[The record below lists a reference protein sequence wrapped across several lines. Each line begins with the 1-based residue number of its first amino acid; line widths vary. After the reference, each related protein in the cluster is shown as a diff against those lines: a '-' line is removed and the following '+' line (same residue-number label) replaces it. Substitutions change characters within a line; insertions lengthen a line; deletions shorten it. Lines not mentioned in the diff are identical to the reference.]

1 MITSAALFLTVFAL
15 TAVSTFLSTF
25 ADGRK
30 VTAPLALQSA
40 SVSPDAVLRPD
51 GSTVQL

>member
-1 MITSAALFLTVFAL
+1 MTSAALFLTVFAL
-15 TAVSTFLSTF
+15 TAISTFLSTF

-30 VTAPLALQSA
+30 VAPLALQSA
-40 SVSPDAVLRPD
+40 SVSPDAVIRSD